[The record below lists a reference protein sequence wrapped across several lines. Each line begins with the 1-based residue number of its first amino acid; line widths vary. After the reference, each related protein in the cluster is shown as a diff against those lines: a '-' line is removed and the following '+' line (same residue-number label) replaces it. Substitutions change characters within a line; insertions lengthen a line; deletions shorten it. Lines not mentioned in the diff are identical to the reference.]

1 MHKPMFDE
9 GVMGSVHVYSNEN
22 DDIGS
27 SDSPDTDSG
36 DSTLESLGIG
46 DFFENIDSGYDGSA
60 GDDFSVGLLGLQEDL
75 ERTRSFDS
83 QFSDAAQGIIS
94 NARKRRQAR
103 TVENFGVE
111 DFDTDNEK
119 QAFLIVKMH
128 ADNLFDDIAKPGLRE
143 DALLFFFSDESPLI
157 GDAITFELCCS
168 VLQAR
173 SDVIRLRLQYEWWLR
188 GTIFTGSFPFDSVAL
203 PDLIQGEILS
213 ESSILGMY
221 LATEIW
227 AHPSITSDELAAIAK
242 QHYRANPQEVKENL
256 EVLATANL
264 ISLATNKWYVTG
276 RNPQA
281 DANKRNAFYAQSVRG
296 GTFSWSSYFKF

>member
-128 ADNLFDDIAKPGLRE
+128 ADNLFDDTAKPGLRE